1 MNDQLLLKEYVS
13 TVVAELKLNTKF
25 IAQLKRHMAPSLAS
39 NGRTAAVFWIRKTE
53 EINDEPLPDNVR
65 REIIDF
71 ASSKYAKLFRK
82 HNNDFKET
90 DSALVGLINAKFG
103 YLREI

>member
-1 MNDQLLLKEYVS
+1 LLIRRTRFSSALKGVS
-13 TVVAELKLNTKF
+13 RKVFTIAVACS
-25 IAQLKRHMAPSLAS
+25 SLAS

-53 EINDEPLPDNVR
+53 EINDEPLPDNIR
-65 REIIDF
+65 REIIDY

-90 DSALVGLINAKFG
+90 DSALVGLFNAKFG

>member
-90 DSALVGLINAKFG
+90 DSVLVNLINAKFG
-103 YLREI
+103 YLREV